1 MSYHKENLKSQLVE
15 IAWEICKAESWQKV
29 NMRKV
34 AEKAGVSPTAFYRHF
49 ENKDDL
55 KAELMRRGFE
65 ILAKGS
71 KDIDQFFHYG
81 VHYIRFGLDYPNI
94 YDLMFGSTDLDMSLY
109 PDLKAQSNA
118 SFDGLVEGL
127 KPFMPD
133 ASEKNL
139 MIKAVNIWASVHG
152 LVGLLRRRDLQDS
165 QSKELTW
172 IENNLE
178 EYLKMT
184 TFL

>member
-1 MSYHKENLKSQLVE
+1 
-15 IAWEICKAESWQKV
+15 
-29 NMRKV
+29 
-34 AEKAGVSPTAFYRHF
+34 
-49 ENKDDL
+49 
-55 KAELMRRGFE
+55 
-65 ILAKGS
+65 
-71 KDIDQFFHYG
+71 
-81 VHYIRFGLDYPNI
+81 
-94 YDLMFGSTDLDMSLY
+94 
-109 PDLKAQSNA
+109 
-118 SFDGLVEGL
+118 
-127 KPFMPD
+127 
-133 ASEKNL
+133 

>member
-152 LVGLLRRRDLQDS
+152 LVGLLRRWDLQDS